1 VAGVT
6 FYLDGSPLGVEDT
19 SAPYA
24 VSWDTTT
31 ATNGSRTLT
40 AVARDAAG
48 NSTTSAAVQVTV
60 ANSTPDTTAPSV
72 AITSPSGGA
81 TVNGTVQVSAS
92 ASDNVGVAG
101 VRFYLDGSPLGVED
115 TTAPF
120 AIAWDTTTTTN
131 ALHTLTAVARDAA
144 GNSTTSVPLSI
155 FVSNGLQG
163 PYLGTPSAIPGR
175 FECED
180 FDLGG
185 EGVGYHDAMPGNV
198 GGYYRTDED
207 VDIINPYAFGYV
219 VNNFQTGEWLTY
231 TINVSQTGTYRI
243 EALVSSMLSTSRF
256 HIEVDG
262 TDKTGLIDVPNTGSW
277 GSYRWVGT
285 GSISLSAGRHVLKIY
300 ADAEYFNIDMISSS
314 LEAAAV
320 TTTTRRRSSGPRH

>member
-1 VAGVT
+1 
-6 FYLDGSPLGVEDT
+6 
-19 SAPYA
+19 
-24 VSWDTTT
+24 
-31 ATNGSRTLT
+31 
-40 AVARDAAG
+40 
-48 NSTTSAAVQVTV
+48 
-60 ANSTPDTTAPSV
+60 
-72 AITSPSGGA
+72 
-81 TVNGTVQVSAS
+81 
-92 ASDNVGVAG
+92 VGVVG

-131 ALHTLTAVARDAA
+131 ASHTLTAVARDAA

-155 FVSNGLQG
+155 FVSNDPQTG
-163 PYLGTPSAIPGR
+163 PYKGIPSAVPGR
-175 FECED
+175 FETED

-185 EGVGYHDAMPGNV
+185 EGVGYHDLTPGNA

-231 TINVSQTGTYRI
+231 TINVAQTGTYRI
-243 EALVSSMLSTSRF
+243 EALVSCMLSTSRF

-277 GSYRWVGT
+277 GSYRWVGK

-314 LEAAAV
+314 LEAAAAV
-320 TTTTRRRSSGPRH
+320 TTTRRRSSGPRH

>member
-1 VAGVT
+1 
-6 FYLDGSPLGVEDT
+6 
-19 SAPYA
+19 
-24 VSWDTTT
+24 
-31 ATNGSRTLT
+31 
-40 AVARDAAG
+40 
-48 NSTTSAAVQVTV
+48 VQVTV

-81 TVNGTVQVSAS
+81 TVSATVQVAAS

-131 ALHTLTAVARDAA
+131 ASHTLTAVARDAA

-155 FVSNGLQG
+155 FVSNGPLKTG
-163 PYLGTPSAIPGR
+163 PYKGIPSSIPGR

-185 EGVGYHDAMPGNV
+185 EGVGYHDAVPGNA

-243 EALVSSMLSTSRF
+243 DALVSSMFSTSRF

-277 GSYRWVGT
+277 GSYRWVGK

-300 ADAEYFNIDMISSS
+300 ADAEFFNIDLISSS
-314 LEAAAV
+314 LEVAAPV
-320 TTTTRRRSSGPRH
+320 TAPPVTAPRRRAGRH